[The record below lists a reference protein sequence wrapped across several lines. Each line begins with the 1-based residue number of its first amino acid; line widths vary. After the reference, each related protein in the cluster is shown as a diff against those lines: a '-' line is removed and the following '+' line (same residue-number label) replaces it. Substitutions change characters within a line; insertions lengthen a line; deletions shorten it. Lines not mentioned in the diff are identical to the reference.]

1 MCLLCLLVVTY
12 DESFVPFNHCMFC
25 YQGTLK
31 ENAEQIGHA
40 VKHVGLRPS
49 LPIMMQAVS
58 IYFHQALPKRLD
70 PCSNMLANCC
80 LCWPLV
86 LWCSMIHDINTLQA
100 RYSDKGTCQSCHEA
114 CVCLFSCCQ
123 VPLLKRCLWVFL
135 NCLAALVLL
144 SLISCGLR
152 RPHTPRDKRILQ
164 IFELGGLDVP
174 GVG

>member
-1 MCLLCLLVVTY
+1 MCFLCLLVVTY

-123 VPLLKRCLWVFL
+123 VPLLKRCLWVF
-135 NCLAALVLL
+135 
-144 SLISCGLR
+144 
-152 RPHTPRDKRILQ
+152 
-164 IFELGGLDVP
+164 FELSYCIGFAFTHFMWAEAP
-174 GVG
+174 SHT